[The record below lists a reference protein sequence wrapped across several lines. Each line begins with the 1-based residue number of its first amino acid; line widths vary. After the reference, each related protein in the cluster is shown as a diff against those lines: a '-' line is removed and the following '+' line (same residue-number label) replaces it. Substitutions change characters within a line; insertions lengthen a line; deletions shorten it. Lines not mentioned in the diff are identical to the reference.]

1 MSTART
7 SRFIS
12 LLGALAGVAAIG
24 LAGPQELQ
32 LTLEDC
38 ILKAM
43 KNNLNVAAEVI
54 GPEMAGMSVTKATE
68 KFYPVLGLGYNRE
81 NTNSAS
87 FSYID
92 AAEQITT
99 RYNDASSQIDLLLPT
114 GTELSAQFFSYKTD
128 TNRNFQT
135 INPRYGST
143 LLLGLKQP
151 LLKDFGLNVNRREIL
166 VARNNRDVS
175 EHQLRAVLIET
186 IYQVEEAYWNLVH
199 SIEYLKAKQQS
210 LDLARDLLSKNQ
222 KEEEVG
228 MIAPIEILSAQ
239 AEVATR
245 EADILQARVM
255 VSNSQDA
262 LRTLMNLEAEKE
274 NAGAAVVPTDTP
286 VSEKRDVSLEESLAL
301 ARANRPD
308 LLADQVDLGTKEI
321 DVGYFRNQLLPKLDL
336 QASYWSPGISGT
348 QILYL
353 DNDPLTGVIVGMVPG
368 SSSDS
373 IRDAFK
379 FRYKN
384 WSVGLT
390 LTLPLSSL
398 LTKSDYVLAKASREQ
413 AVLKLQHREQQVALE
428 VRNAVRAVQT
438 NYERVQAYRLARELA
453 AGKLEA
459 EEKKLQVGLS
469 TNYIVLQYQRDL
481 ADARTAELLASID
494 YNLSLAGLERVQGT
508 TLKTWNVR
516 LEDLAPGR

>member
-1 MSTART
+1 MSITRKLT
-7 SRFIS
+7 FIG
-12 LLGALAGVAAIG
+12 LLGALAG
-24 LAGPQELQ
+24 LAGLGMAEPQELR

-38 ILKAM
+38 ILKAL
-43 KNNLNVAAEVI
+43 KNNLNVAAEI
-54 GPEMAGMSVTKATE
+54 LSPEMAGMSVTKASE
-68 KFYPVLGLGYNRE
+68 RFYPILGLGYTRE
-81 NTNSAS
+81 YNNSAS
-87 FSYID
+87 FSFID

-99 RYNDASSQIDLLLPT
+99 RYNDASSQVELLLPT

-143 LLLGLKQP
+143 LLLGFRQP
-151 LLKDFGLNVNRREIL
+151 LLKDFGLKVNRREIL
-166 VARNNRDVS
+166 VARNNQDIS
-175 EHQLRAVLIET
+175 EHQLRTVLIET
-186 IYQVEEAYWNLVH
+186 IYQVEEAYWRLVH

-245 EADILQARVM
+245 EADILQARIM
-255 VSNSQDA
+255 VSNSQDS

-274 NAGAAVVPTDTP
+274 NAEAIVVPIDTP
-286 VSEKRDVSLEESLAL
+286 VHEQKDVSMQESLAL
-301 ARANRPD
+301 ARENRPD

-321 DVGYFRNQLLPKLDL
+321 DVGYFRNQLLPRLDL

-353 DNDPLTGVIVGMVPG
+353 DGDPLTGIVTGTLPG
-368 SSSDS
+368 SASDS
-373 IRDAFK
+373 IRDALK

-398 LTKSDYVLAKASREQ
+398 LTKADYVLAKASREQ
-413 AVLKLQHREQQVALE
+413 AALRLQHREQQVALE

-438 NYERVQAYRLARELA
+438 NFERVQAYRLARELA
-453 AGKLEA
+453 ASKLEA

-494 YNLSLAGLERVQGT
+494 YNLSLAGLERAQGT
-508 TLKTWNVR
+508 TLKSWNIR
-516 LEDLAPGR
+516 LDDLK

>member
-1 MSTART
+1 MSTIEKM
-7 SRFIS
+7 RFIS
-12 LLGALAGVAAIG
+12 LAGALVG
-24 LAGPQELQ
+24 LVTFGSAGPQKLS

-38 ILKAM
+38 ILKAL
-43 KNNLNVAAEVI
+43 KNNLNVSAEVL
-54 GPEMAGMSVTKATE
+54 GPEIAGMSVTKATE

-99 RYNDASSQIDLLLPT
+99 RYNDAGSQIDLLLPT
-114 GTELSAQFFSYKTD
+114 GTELSASFFSYKTD

-143 LLLGLKQP
+143 LLLGFRQP

-175 EHQLRAVLIET
+175 GHQLRTVLIET

-199 SIEYLKAKQQS
+199 SIEYHKAKQQS

-255 VSNSQDA
+255 VRNSQDA
-262 LRTLMNLEAEKE
+262 LRTLMNLEAEKD
-274 NAGAAVVPTDTP
+274 NAEATVMPIDTP
-286 VSEKRDVSLEESLAL
+286 VSEKKEVSLEESLTL

-308 LLADQVDLGTKEI
+308 LLADQVDLGTREI
-321 DVGYFRNQLLPKLDL
+321 DVGYFRNQILPRLDL
-336 QASYWSPGISGT
+336 EASYWSPGISGT

-353 DNDPLTGVIVGMVPG
+353 NDDPLTGNIVGMVPG

-413 AVLKLQHREQQVALE
+413 AVLKLQHREQQIALE
-428 VRNAVRAVQT
+428 VRNSVRAVET

-453 AGKLEA
+453 AAKLEA
-459 EEKKLQVGLS
+459 EEKKLLVGLS

-481 ADARTAELLASID
+481 ADARASELLASIE

-508 TLKTWNVR
+508 TLKSRNIR
-516 LEDLAPGR
+516 LEDFAPAR

>member
-1 MSTART
+1 MSTTRKR
-7 SRFIS
+7 RFIS
-12 LLGALAGVAAIG
+12 LIAAIVG
-24 LAGPQELQ
+24 IAAVGAAAPQELSM
-32 LTLEDC
+32 TLEEC
-38 ILKAM
+38 ILKAL
-43 KNNLNVAAEVI
+43 KNNLNVAAEVL
-54 GPEMAGMSVTKATE
+54 GPAMARTSVTKAAE
-68 KFYPVLGLGYNRE
+68 KFYPVLGLGYSRE

-87 FSYID
+87 YSYID

-99 RYNDASSQIDLLLPT
+99 NYNDASTRIELLLPM
-114 GTELSAQFFSYKTD
+114 GTELSASFFSYKTD

-143 LLLGLKQP
+143 LLLGFRQP

-166 VARNNRDVS
+166 VARNNRDIS
-175 EHQLRAVLIET
+175 EHQLRTVLIQT
-186 IYQVEEAYWNLVH
+186 IYQVEEAYWSLVH

-255 VSNSQDA
+255 VSNSQDS
-262 LRTLMNLEAEKE
+262 LRTLMNLESEQV
-274 NAGAAVVPTDTP
+274 NAAATVIPVDTP
-286 VSEKRDVSLEESLAL
+286 ASGKKDVSLEESMAL
-301 ARANRPD
+301 ARENRPD
-308 LLADQVDLGTKEI
+308 LLADQVDLDTKEI
-321 DVGYFRNQLLPKLDL
+321 DVGYYRNQLLPSLDL

-353 DNDPLTGVIVGMVPG
+353 DNDPLTGVVVGSIPG
-368 SSSDS
+368 SSSNS
-373 IRDAFK
+373 IRDALK

-398 LTKSDYVLAKASREQ
+398 LTRSDYVLAKAGREQ
-413 AVLKLQHREQQVALE
+413 AALKLQHQEQQIALE

-438 NYERVQAYRLARELA
+438 NYERVQAYQLARELA

-459 EEKKLQVGLS
+459 EEKKLLVGLS

-481 ADARTAELLASID
+481 ADARTAELLSIID
-494 YNLSLAGLERVQGT
+494 YNLSLANLERVQGT
-508 TLKTWNVR
+508 TLKSWKIR
-516 LEDLAPGR
+516 LEDPAPDR

>member
-1 MSTART
+1 MSTAKITRFT
-7 SRFIS
+7 SLTGA
-12 LLGALAGVAAIG
+12 LLGLVAFC
-24 LAGPQELQ
+24 LAGPQELP

-38 ILKAM
+38 ILKAL
-43 KNNLNVAAEVI
+43 KNNLNVAAEVL
-54 GPEMAGMSVTKATE
+54 GPEMARMSVTKASE
-68 KFYPVLGLGYNRE
+68 KFYPVLGLGYGRE

-99 RYNDASSQIDLLLPT
+99 SYSDTSTQVSVLLPT
-114 GTELSAQFFSYKTD
+114 GTELMASFFAYKTD

-143 LLLGLKQP
+143 LLLGFRQP
-151 LLKDFGLNVNRREIL
+151 LLKDFGANINRREIL
-166 VARNNRDVS
+166 VARNSRDIS
-175 EHQLRAVLIET
+175 EHQLRTVLIET
-186 IYQVEEAYWNLVH
+186 IYRVEEAYWNLVH
-199 SIEYLKAKQQS
+199 STEYLKAKQQS
-210 LDLARDLLSKNQ
+210 LDLARDLLAKNM

-245 EADILQARVM
+245 EADILQAQVM
-255 VSNSQDA
+255 VRNSQDA

-274 NAGAAVVPTDTP
+274 NAEATVVPTDKP
-286 VSEKRDVSLEESLAL
+286 VFDKKDVSLEESLAL
-301 ARANRPD
+301 ARAYRPD
-308 LLADQVDLGTKEI
+308 LLADQVDLDTKEI
-321 DVGYFRNQLLPKLDL
+321 DVGYFRNQLLPRLDL

-353 DNDPLTGVIVGMVPG
+353 DDDPLTGIVVGTIPG
-368 SSSDS
+368 SSSDA
-373 IRDAFK
+373 IRDALR

-398 LTKSDYVLAKASREQ
+398 LTKSDYALAKASREQ
-413 AVLKLQHREQQVALE
+413 AILRLQHREQQIALE

-453 AGKLEA
+453 ASKLEA
-459 EEKKLQVGLS
+459 EQKKLQVGLS

-481 ADARTAELLASID
+481 ADSRTAELLASID
-494 YNLSLAGLERVQGT
+494 YNLSLADLERVQGT
-508 TLKTWNVR
+508 TLNNRNIR
-516 LEDLAPGR
+516 LDGDIL

>member
-1 MSTART
+1 MSIKKRLTYA
-7 SRFIS
+7 IMI
-12 LLGALAGVAAIG
+12 GALAGLVSPG
-24 LAGPQELQ
+24 LARAQELS

-38 ILKAM
+38 ILKAL
-43 KNNLNVAAEVI
+43 KNNLNVAAEVL
-54 GPEMAGMSVTKATE
+54 GPKMAGMSVTKATE
-68 KFYPVLGLGYNRE
+68 KFYPVLGLGYSRE

-87 FSYID
+87 FSWID

-99 RYNDASSQIDLLLPT
+99 HYNDITSQIGLLLPT
-114 GTELSAQFFSYKTD
+114 GTELSASFFSYKTD

-143 LLLGLKQP
+143 LLLGFRQP

-166 VARNNRDVS
+166 VARNSRDIS
-175 EHQLRAVLIET
+175 EHQLRTVLIET
-186 IYQVEEAYWNLVH
+186 IYRVEEAYWNLVH

-210 LDLARDLLSKNQ
+210 LDLARDLLNKNK

-245 EADILQARVM
+245 EADILQARAM
-255 VSNSQDA
+255 VRNSQDA
-262 LRTLMNLEAEKE
+262 LKTLMNLEAEKE
-274 NAGAAVVPTDTP
+274 NAEAMVVPVDKP
-286 VSEKRDVSLEESLAL
+286 ASEKRDVSLEESLAL
-301 ARANRPD
+301 ARENRPD
-308 LLADQVDLGTKEI
+308 LLADLVDLGNKEI
-321 DVGYFRNQLLPKLDL
+321 DVSYYRNQLLPRLDL

-353 DNDPLTGVIVGMVPG
+353 DDDPLSGIIVGSVPG
-368 SSSDS
+368 SASNA
-373 IRDAFK
+373 IRDAFN
-379 FRYKN
+379 FRYRN

-398 LTKSDYVLAKASREQ
+398 LTKSDYVLAKAGHEQ
-413 AVLKLQHREQQVALE
+413 AVLRLRNQEQQIALE

-469 TNYIVLQYQRDL
+469 TNFIVLQYQRDL

-494 YNLSLAGLERVQGT
+494 YNLSLADLERVQGT
-508 TLKTWNVR
+508 TLKSRNIR
-516 LEDLAPGR
+516 LEDLTQAR